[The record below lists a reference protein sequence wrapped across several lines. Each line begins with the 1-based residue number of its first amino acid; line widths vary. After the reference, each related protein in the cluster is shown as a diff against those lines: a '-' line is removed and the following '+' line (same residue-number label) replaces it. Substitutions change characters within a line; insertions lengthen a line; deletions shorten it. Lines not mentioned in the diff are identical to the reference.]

1 MNITGVLLAAGNSTR
16 FGRDKLVEPFA
27 ESSIAVQ
34 SAKNIL
40 PHVQSLTI
48 VIAANN
54 NLLARQLETLPVN
67 LLSCSDAHLGMA
79 ASLVCGITHT
89 QNSDGWLLALADMPF
104 IHADVY
110 TQITAAAH
118 QGHHMVAPVY
128 QGRRGHPVFIS
139 QKFRED
145 LLKLT
150 GDRGARD
157 LLTMHASETHTINVN
172 DAGIFRDIDYPQD
185 LLK

>member
-1 MNITGVLLAAGNSTR
+1 
-16 FGRDKLVEPFA
+16 
-27 ESSIAVQ
+27 
-34 SAKNIL
+34 
-40 PHVQSLTI
+40 
-48 VIAANN
+48 
-54 NLLARQLETLPVN
+54 
-67 LLSCSDAHLGMA
+67 
-79 ASLVCGITHT
+79 
-89 QNSDGWLLALADMPF
+89 MPF